1 MACNFDDM
9 IDELRKYN
17 IEPVVTI
24 SHYEMPLNLVETY
37 GGWKNRQVVH
47 YYETFAKTIFKQYRS
62 KVKYWMTF
70 NEINVL
76 LHAPFTGGGL
86 LFKDGVHNEQE
97 IYQAAHH
104 QFVASALAVKAGHEE
119 IPESQIGC
127 MIVSMITYPFS
138 SKPEDMFAALS
149 QDRKTLFFSD
159 VQSRGYYPTY
169 MTNYFADNG
178 INIEMQTGDLELLQ
192 DYTVD
197 YIGFSYYMSFVA
209 STDPEHQ
216 AGKASGNLFE
226 GVKNPYL
233 KSTEWGWQIDPV
245 GLRTVCNQ
253 LYDRYQK
260 PLFIVENGLG
270 AVDKLEEDDTIQDTY
285 RIEYLQQHI
294 NEMKNAIGDG
304 VEIMGYTSW
313 GPIDLVSTS
322 TAELKKRYGFIYVDR
337 DSEGK
342 GSNERLRKKSF
353 YWYKQVIET
362 NGEVL

>member
-1 MACNFDDM
+1 M
-9 IDELRKYN
+9 IDELRRYN

-24 SHYEMPLNLVETY
+24 SHYEMPLGLVKNY
-37 GGWKNRQVVH
+37 GGWKNRQVVNF
-47 YYETFAKTIFKQYRS
+47 YEKFARTIFTRYKD
-62 KVKYWMTF
+62 KVRFWMTF

-86 LFKDGVHNEQE
+86 LFEDDQKNEQD

-104 QFVASALAVKAGHEE
+104 QFVASALAVKAGHEI
-119 IPESQIGC
+119 IPVSQIGC
-127 MIVSMITYPFS
+127 MIASMITYPYS
-138 SKPEDMFAALS
+138 SRPDDMFAALT

-169 MTNYFADNG
+169 MSNYFIEN
-178 INIEMQTGDLELLQ
+178 NIDIKMEDGDLELLQ
-192 DYTVD
+192 ENTVD

-209 STDPEHQ
+209 STAPEHE
-216 AGKASGNLFE
+216 AARTAGNLFE

-233 KSTEWGWQIDPV
+233 QASEWGWQIDPK

-270 AVDKLEEDDTIQDTY
+270 AVDKVEEDGSINDDY
-285 RIEYLQQHI
+285 RIEYLREHI
-294 NEMKNAIGDG
+294 KEMKNAIGDG

-313 GPIDLVSTS
+313 GPIDLVSAS
-322 TAELKKRYGFIYVDR
+322 TAELKKRYGYIYVDR
-337 DSEGK
+337 DSQGQ
-342 GSNERLRKKSF
+342 GSNERIKKKSF
-353 YWYKQVIET
+353 DWYKQIIAT
-362 NGEVL
+362 NGEDL